1 METLTKLYQ
10 KVAAWLDSVRGS
22 EEGQTFIEY
31 VLVIV
36 VIVLVLFAIYQAST
50 VDSSISDALSDIADK
65 IKPAT

>member
-10 KVAAWLDSVRGS
+10 KAAAWLDSVRGN

-36 VIVLVLFAIYQAST
+36 VIVLALFAVYQAST
-50 VDSSISDALSDIADK
+50 VDSAISKALSDIASK
-65 IKPAT
+65 IS

>member
-10 KVAAWLDSVRGS
+10 KAAAWLDSVRGS

-36 VIVLVLFAIYQAST
+36 VIVLVLFAIYQGSQ
-50 VDSSISDALSDIADK
+50 VDEQISKALSNVASK
-65 IKPAT
+65 IKP